1 MKSAS
6 LFLTIFCVFVNI
18 ISKGQLVE
26 KKETYDSKM
35 FIPDSILMGYALQPK
50 KLTASAVAIA
60 NIKNLNA
67 LPFRNLSNLL
77 QGRLAGVNVI
87 NSGAPGSASRVRIRG
102 ISSLNGNEPL
112 YIVDGVPMYDIQ
124 SLNPIDIESL
134 TVLKDAA
141 AASLY
146 GSRSSGG
153 VVVVTTKKG
162 NPGLH
167 ITYSIYAGLQG
178 TGKAP
183 ANLLNTQEYADLQW
197 LVYKNDGTTETHPI
211 YGPSSNP
218 TPTLPSWAAN
228 TNWYNE
234 VTKPAPITNHNL
246 SLTGGNTNSNIL
258 VSLDYFNQEGVIL
271 NTNNKWFTA
280 RFNSNFKI
288 KRHITIGENLQITH
302 RSGLTFLNL
311 SPDNAIGS
319 VYRSQSIIPAIMNQS
334 VAGISHS
341 FIPGEWGGTGLAPRL
356 GNARNAVAD
365 LTRNADDLNS
375 DVRVFGNL
383 YIAANIIKGLD
394 FKSSFGGS
402 YQNGYFSD
410 YTFAT
415 YENVVNNPFS
425 SLREGASYQGDW
437 VWSNTLHYQRNF
449 EQHYIDALVGIESL
463 QLGTGRGVSGGR
475 AGYFSDAVSFRTLS
489 NGATITEANSYF
501 NDGQKM
507 YSSFLKIDYRY
518 KNRYLLGASF
528 RRDGDSS
535 VFGNNVFGNYHA
547 LSAGWRISEESFLAE
562 SNFIS
567 DLKIRG
573 SYGLMGNVIFANQT
587 SANSNQSF
595 TQTNLGVDVGLLK
608 NKIEILLDVYKKRG
622 SIQNTGLDVELKY
635 ADQIT
640 NDFSFGASLVI
651 TSYKNEIIDLGEGID
666 FVSSGN
672 STLGN
677 LTRNQLG
684 HSLSQFYGYQVQGLF
699 QSTTEVSS
707 APAQPGAEP
716 GFFRYRDVDKNGIID
731 VNDRSFIGD
740 PNPTFTFG
748 LNLSATYKSF
758 DFTIFLNGSR
768 GNDIFNYLK
777 WYTDFWP
784 SFQGQKSTNLL
795 NNSWTG
801 TRINAAVPKASVKS
815 NFSTNTVVSD
825 YYIEDGSFTRLRNI
839 QVGYTFPGTLINK
852 SGIKNL
858 RVYLQG
864 VNLITL
870 TKYSGLD
877 PELDGRDFAFGIDYG
892 NHPNTP
898 QYLIGATIEF

>member
-1 MKSAS
+1 M
-6 LFLTIFCVFVNI
+6 
-18 ISKGQLVE
+18 
-26 KKETYDSKM
+26 Y
-35 FIPDSILMGYALQPK
+35 
-50 KLTASAVAIA
+50 
-60 NIKNLNA
+60 
-67 LPFRNLSNLL
+67 
-77 QGRLAGVNVI
+77 GVQ
-87 NSGAPGSASRVRIRG
+87 A
-102 ISSLNGNEPL
+102 
-112 YIVDGVPMYDIQ
+112 
-124 SLNPIDIESL
+124 LNPADIESL
-134 TVLKDAA
+134 TVLKDAGA
-141 AASLY
+141 AAIY
-146 GSRSSGG
+146 GSRSAGG
-153 VVVVTTKKG
+153 VIVITTKKG
-162 NPGLH
+162 K
-167 ITYSIYAGLQG
+167 AGLRVRYIMYGGRQAY
-178 TGKAP
+178 GKGP
-183 ANLLNTQEYADLQW
+183 DNLLNTQGYADLQW
-197 LVYKNDGTTETHPI
+197 LVYKNDGITETHPI
-211 YGPSSNP
+211 YGPSTNP

-234 VTKPAPITNHNL
+234 ITNPAPITNHHL
-246 SLTGGNTNSNIL
+246 SLSGGNANSKIL
-258 VSLDYFNQEGVIL
+258 VSLDYYNQEGVIL
-271 NTNNKWFTA
+271 NSDNKWFTS
-280 RFNSNFKI
+280 RINSNFKI
-288 KRHITIGENLQITH
+288 KRHITIGENLQVTH
-302 RSGLTFLNL
+302 RSGLGISNL

-319 VYRSQSIIPAIMNQS
+319 VYRSQSIIPSIMNQP
-334 VAGISHS
+334 VTGISHN

-356 GNARNAVAD
+356 GNARNALAD
-365 LTRNADDLNS
+365 ITRNGDDLDA
-375 DVRVFGNL
+375 DVRVFGNFFVGV
-383 YIAANIIKGLD
+383 NIIKGLD

-425 SLREGASYQGDW
+425 SLREGASYQSDW
-437 VWSNTLHYQRNF
+437 VWTNTLTYQRNF
-449 EQHYIDALVGIESL
+449 DNHYIQALLGTESL

-489 NGATITEANSYF
+489 NGTSITEANSYF
-501 NDGQKM
+501 NAGQKM
-507 YSSFLKIDYRY
+507 YSSFLKIDYGY

-535 VFGNNVFGNYHA
+535 EFGNNVFGNYHS

-562 SNFIS
+562 SNVIS

-587 SANSNQSF
+587 LVNSNQSF
-595 TQTNLGVDVGLLK
+595 AQTNLGVDVGLLK

-684 HSLSQFYGYQVQGLF
+684 HSMSQFYGYQVQGLF

-740 PNPTFTFG
+740 PNPAFTFG

-784 SFQGQKSTNLL
+784 SFQGQKSSNLF
-795 NNSWTG
+795 NDSWTN
-801 TRINAAVPKASVKS
+801 TRTNAAVPKASVKS

-839 QVGYTFPGTLINK
+839 QIGYTFPGTLINK
-852 SGIKNL
+852 SGIRNL

-877 PELDGRDFAFGIDYG
+877 PELGGSDYAFGIDWG
-892 NHPNTP
+892 NCPNTP